1 MLSVHWQY
9 CQRKSSSLLQQEQ
22 RTSSCICSPPWHSPT
37 VVINKCAISTFA
49 IRLDDIRP
57 LNPKNIGAIV
67 GVEGGRGTGKPSAPA
82 LKYASSFLASKA
94 ASQSGQLGSF

>member
-1 MLSVHWQY
+1 LAVLSKEIKQFVAARAKNKLMHHG
-9 CQRKSSSLLQQEQ
+9 
-22 RTSSCICSPPWHSPT
+22 CSPPWHSTT
-37 VVINKCAISTFA
+37 VVINECAISTFA

-82 LKYASSFLASKA
+82 LKCASSFLASKA